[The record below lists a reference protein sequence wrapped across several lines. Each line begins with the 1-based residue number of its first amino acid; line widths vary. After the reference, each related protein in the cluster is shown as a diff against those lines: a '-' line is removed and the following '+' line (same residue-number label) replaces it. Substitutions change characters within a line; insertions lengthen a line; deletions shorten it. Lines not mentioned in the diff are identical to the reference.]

1 VLSLGMVLLFSPLA
15 ALCLLPELLLLNLVG
30 VPLRLGYA
38 LWALSACLY
47 GLRPVQLALAR
58 LLWPVRRPAAAEQRR
73 LDGVWLRVL
82 RRAAVSEQRFRIW
95 VVDLADVNAHCV
107 GRDLICV
114 TTGALAE
121 LGDRELAGVLAHEL
135 GHHLRMHTAAAAF
148 LVWVLLPLQAVA
160 LLGDA
165 LALPL
170 AGCARLLSGHPLT
183 PAVTRPALLLLSR
196 AETAVRALFAG
207 PGMLAFAVKNAASR
221 RAEYQVDA
229 YAVDLGF
236 GTELLSAL
244 RWFEACAPPQSSYAQ
259 PLVPGPRR
267 ARHAAVRVPR
277 PTHPPLERRMA
288 RISARVAAC
297 AAAAVVESGVG
308 ESAGVESRMAESAV
322 VETGAGDSGTG
333 ETAVESA
340 AVESAERGRPAGDA
354 AVSRTLLP

>member
-1 VLSLGMVLLFSPLA
+1 MVLLFSPLA
-15 ALCLLPELLLLNLVG
+15 AACLFPLLLVLELAG
-30 VPLRLGYA
+30 VPLWLGYG

-47 GLRPVQLALAR
+47 GLRPVQFALAR
-58 LLWPVRRPAAAEQRR
+58 LLWPVRRPALAEQRR
-73 LDGVWLRVL
+73 LDLVWSGVLG
-82 RRAAVSEQRFRIW
+82 RADVSEQRFRIW

-135 GHHLRMHTAAAAF
+135 GHHLRMHTSAAAF

-160 LLGDA
+160 LIGTGLAMPVAA
-165 LALPL
+165 LARCVSDREFAPGLK
-170 AGCARLLSGHPLT
+170 RRTLLM
-183 PAVTRPALLLLSR
+183 LSR
-196 AETAVRALFAG
+196 LETFLRACFAA

-221 RAEYQVDA
+221 RAEYEVDA

-244 RWFEACAPPQSSYAQ
+244 RWFEACAPTPTPQ

-288 RISARVAAC
+288 RISARI
-297 AAAAVVESGVG
+297 AVREASSEPLSV
-308 ESAGVESRMAESAV
+308 
-322 VETGAGDSGTG
+322 
-333 ETAVESA
+333 
-340 AVESAERGRPAGDA
+340 
-354 AVSRTLLP
+354 

>member
-1 VLSLGMVLLFSPLA
+1 MVLLFSPLA
-15 ALCLLPELLLLNLVG
+15 ALCLLPALLV
-30 VPLRLGYA
+30 LRLAGLPLWTGYA
-38 LWALSACLY
+38 LWASTACLY

-58 LLWPVRRPAAAEQRR
+58 LLWPVRRPVPAEQAR
-73 LDGVWLRVL
+73 LDEVWQRVL
-82 RRAAVSEQRFRIW
+82 RRAAVSERRFRIW

-114 TTGALAE
+114 TTGALSE

-160 LLGDA
+160 LLGNGF
-165 LALPL
+165 ALPL
-170 AGCARLLSGHPLT
+170 AGCARLLSGGRAA
-183 PAVTRPALLLLSR
+183 PAARRGALIALAR
-196 AETAVRALFAG
+196 AETGVRALFAG
-207 PGMLAFAVKNAASR
+207 PGALAFAVKNAASR

-244 RWFEACAPPQSSYAQ
+244 RWFEACAPQVPGR
-259 PLVPGPRR
+259 PMVPGPRR

-288 RISARVAAC
+288 RISARVAAAC
-297 AAAAVVESGVG
+297 AAGAVPE
-308 ESAGVESRMAESAV
+308 
-322 VETGAGDSGTG
+322 
-333 ETAVESA
+333 
-340 AVESAERGRPAGDA
+340 AGDA
-354 AVSRTLLP
+354 GPSRTLLP

>member
-1 VLSLGMVLLFSPLA
+1 MVLLFSPLA
-15 ALCLLPELLLLNLVG
+15 AICLLPPLLLLALTG
-30 VPLRLGYA
+30 VPLWLGYGV
-38 LWALSACLY
+38 WALSAGLY

-58 LLWPVRRPAAAEQRR
+58 LLWPVRRPAPAEQRR
-73 LDGVWLRVL
+73 LDLVWSDVL
-82 RRAAVSEQRFRIW
+82 GRAEVSERRFRIW

-121 LGDRELAGVLAHEL
+121 LGDRELSGVLAHEL
-135 GHHLRMHTAAAAF
+135 GHHLRMHTSAAAF

-160 LLGDA
+160 LIGTG
-165 LALPL
+165 LALPVAAL
-170 AGCARLLSGHPLT
+170 ARRISEYGFTPGSG
-183 PAVTRPALLLLSR
+183 RRALLALSR
-196 AETAVRALFAG
+196 IETSLRAFFAA

-236 GTELLSAL
+236 GPDLLSAL
-244 RWFEACAPPQSSYAQ
+244 RWFEACAPPQVAL

-288 RISARVAAC
+288 RIAARI
-297 AAAAVVESGVG
+297 AAAQPVPAPA
-308 ESAGVESRMAESAV
+308 SAEYGPAS
-322 VETGAGDSGTG
+322 GAG
-333 ETAVESA
+333 
-340 AVESAERGRPAGDA
+340 ER
-354 AVSRTLLP
+354 SRTLLP

>member
-1 VLSLGMVLLFSPLA
+1 MVLLFSPLA
-15 ALCLLPELLLLNLVG
+15 AFCLLPVLLLLEITG
-30 VPLRLGYA
+30 VPLWLGYGA
-38 LWALSACLY
+38 WALSACLY

-58 LLWPVRRPAAAEQRR
+58 LLWPVRRPSAAEQER
-73 LDGVWLRVL
+73 LDLVWSRVL
-82 RRAAVSEQRFRIW
+82 RRAAVSELRFRIW

-160 LLGDA
+160 LIGTG
-165 LALPL
+165 LAMPL
-170 AGCARLLSGHPLT
+170 ASLARWLSGFEFT
-183 PAVTRPALLLLSR
+183 PAVKRRTLLTLGRSETGLR
-196 AETAVRALFAG
+196 AFFAA

-244 RWFEACAPPQSSYAQ
+244 RWFETCAPLPAAQ

-288 RISARVAAC
+288 RIAARVAAC
-297 AAAAVVESGVG
+297 AAAEPITV
-308 ESAGVESRMAESAV
+308 
-322 VETGAGDSGTG
+322 
-333 ETAVESA
+333 
-340 AVESAERGRPAGDA
+340 ERGPVA
-354 AVSRTLLP
+354 AEGGA

>member
-1 VLSLGMVLLFSPLA
+1 VLLFSPLA
-15 ALCLLPELLLLNLVG
+15 ALCLLPVLLLLKAIG
-30 VPLRLGYA
+30 VPLWIGYG

-47 GLRPVQLALAR
+47 GLRPVQLAFAR
-58 LLWPVRRPAAAEQRR
+58 LLWPVRRPGPVEQAR
-73 LDGVWLRVL
+73 LDEVWRRVL
-82 RRAAVSEQRFRIW
+82 RRAAVPERRFRIW

-160 LLGDA
+160 LLGTA

-170 AGCARLLSGHPLT
+170 AGCARLLSDYDHLS
-183 PAVTRPALLLLSR
+183 AVKRPALVLLSR
-196 AETAVRALFAG
+196 AETALRGLFAG
-207 PGMLAFAVKNAASR
+207 PGILAFAVKNAASR

-244 RWFEACAPPQSSYAQ
+244 RWFESCAPPPAHPQ

-297 AAAAVVESGVG
+297 AAAAAAMAQ
-308 ESAGVESRMAESAV
+308 SAEAA
-322 VETGAGDSGTG
+322 G
-333 ETAVESA
+333 ETAESGRA
-340 AVESAERGRPAGDA
+340 AGRDA
-354 AVSRTLLP
+354 ISRILLP

>member
-1 VLSLGMVLLFSPLA
+1 VRHVAQWESTDGRGPRPDKTALLSLGMVLLFAPLA
-15 ALCLLPELLLLNLVG
+15 ALCLLPLLVLLELAG
-30 VPLRLGYA
+30 VPLWLGYGV
-38 LWALSACLY
+38 WALSACLY

-58 LLWPVRRPAAAEQRR
+58 LLWPVRRPGPAEEAR
-73 LDGVWLRVL
+73 LDLVWSQVL
-82 RRAAVSEQRFRIW
+82 RRAEVSERRFRIW

-160 LLGDA
+160 LIGTG
-165 LALPL
+165 LAVPL
-170 AGCARLLSGHPLT
+170 AAVGRWMSGFEFAPGIK
-183 PAVTRPALLLLSR
+183 RPALLALSR
-196 AETAVRALFAG
+196 LETAVRTCFAA

-236 GTELLSAL
+236 GMELLSAL
-244 RWFEACAPPQSSYAQ
+244 RWFEACAPAAAPQ

-288 RISARVAAC
+288 RIAARVAAC
-297 AAAAVVESGVG
+297 AEP
-308 ESAGVESRMAESAV
+308 E
-322 VETGAGDSGTG
+322 D
-333 ETAVESA
+333 
-340 AVESAERGRPAGDA
+340 
-354 AVSRTLLP
+354 TLLP

>member
-1 VLSLGMVLLFSPLA
+1 MPHVARCGFSGEGRGPRPDQTALLSLGMVLLFAPLA
-15 ALCLLPELLLLNLVG
+15 AGCLFPVLLLLELAG
-30 VPLRLGYA
+30 VPLWIGYG
-38 LWALSACLY
+38 LWALSAGLY

-58 LLWPVRRPAAAEQRR
+58 LLWPVRRAAPTEQER
-73 LDGVWLRVL
+73 LDRVWSDVL
-82 RRAAVSEQRFRIW
+82 DRAAVPAKRFSIW

-121 LGDRELAGVLAHEL
+121 LGDLELAGVLAHEL

-148 LVWVLLPLQAVA
+148 LVWVLLPLQA
-160 LLGDA
+160 
-165 LALPL
+165 LALVGTGLAQPL
-170 AGCARLLSGHPLT
+170 VSFARLLSGLDLGPV
-183 PAVTRPALLLLSR
+183 ATRRTLFALSR
-196 AETAVRALFAG
+196 AETAVRALFAA

-244 RWFEACAPPQSSYAQ
+244 RWFEACAPPAAQ

-267 ARHAAVRVPR
+267 ARHAAVRAAR
-277 PTHPPLERRMA
+277 PTHPPLERRMS

-297 AAAAVVESGVG
+297 APPANL
-308 ESAGVESRMAESAV
+308 
-322 VETGAGDSGTG
+322 
-333 ETAVESA
+333 
-340 AVESAERGRPAGDA
+340 ESAETGPRAGA
-354 AVSRTLLP
+354 GGV

>member
-1 VLSLGMVLLFSPLA
+1 VDGAERESTDEHGPRPDKTALLSLGMVLLFAPLA
-15 ALCLLPELLLLNLVG
+15 ALCLLPLLALLELAG
-30 VPLRLGYA
+30 VPLWLGYGI
-38 LWALSACLY
+38 WALSACLY

-58 LLWPVRRPAAAEQRR
+58 LLWPVRRPAPAEQER
-73 LDGVWLRVL
+73 LDLVWAQVL
-82 RRAAVSEQRFRIW
+82 RRAAVSERRFRIW

-160 LLGDA
+160 LLGTA
-165 LALPL
+165 LAMPV
-170 AGCARLLSGHPLT
+170 ATFGRRLSGFEFAPGIKR
-183 PAVTRPALLLLSR
+183 AALL
-196 AETAVRALFAG
+196 ALGRLEVGIRVFFAA

-244 RWFEACAPPQSSYAQ
+244 RWFEACAPPAAAQ
-259 PLVPGPRR
+259 PLVPGPRK
-267 ARHAAVRVPR
+267 ARHAATKTPR
-277 PTHPPLERRMA
+277 PTHPPLEHRMA
-288 RISARVAAC
+288 RIKARVAA
-297 AAAAVVESGVG
+297 
-308 ESAGVESRMAESAV
+308 
-322 VETGAGDSGTG
+322 D
-333 ETAVESA
+333 
-340 AVESAERGRPAGDA
+340 
-354 AVSRTLLP
+354 TLLP

>member
-1 VLSLGMVLLFSPLA
+1 VAQRESTGSGHGPRPDKTALLCLGMVLLFSPLA
-15 ALCLLPELLLLNLVG
+15 ALCLLPVLLLLSCTG
-30 VPLRLGYA
+30 VPLWLGYGV
-38 LWALSACLY
+38 WALSACLY

-58 LLWPVRRPAAAEQRR
+58 LLWPVRHPVPAEQER
-73 LDGVWLRVL
+73 LDGVWSEVL
-82 RRAAVSEQRFRIW
+82 GRAEVSERRFRIW

-160 LLGDA
+160 LIGTGLGVPLA
-165 LALPL
+165 AFAGWLSGFEFAPGIKRAALLALS
-170 AGCARLLSGHPLT
+170 RL
-183 PAVTRPALLLLSR
+183 
-196 AETAVRALFAG
+196 ENAVRACFAA

-236 GTELLSAL
+236 GAELLSAL
-244 RWFEACAPPQSSYAQ
+244 RWFEACAPPAAAQ

-288 RISARVAAC
+288 RIAARVAAC
-297 AAAAVVESGVG
+297 AAAE
-308 ESAGVESRMAESAV
+308 
-322 VETGAGDSGTG
+322 D
-333 ETAVESA
+333 
-340 AVESAERGRPAGDA
+340 
-354 AVSRTLLP
+354 TLLP

>member
-1 VLSLGMVLLFSPLA
+1 MVLLFCPLA
-15 ALCLLPELLLLNLVG
+15 AGCLLPLLLLLALAG
-30 VPLRLGYA
+30 VPLWLGYG

-58 LLWPVRRPAAAEQRR
+58 LLWPVRRAAPAEQRR
-73 LDGVWLRVL
+73 LDLVWSRVL
-82 RRAAVSEQRFRIW
+82 GRADVSEQRFRIW

-121 LGDRELAGVLAHEL
+121 LGDRELSGVLAHEL
-135 GHHLRMHTAAAAF
+135 GHHLRMHTSAAAF

-160 LLGDA
+160 LIGTG
-165 LALPL
+165 LALPVAAL
-170 AGCARLLSGHPLT
+170 ARRASEREFAPGLK
-183 PAVTRPALLLLSR
+183 RPALLALSR
-196 AETAVRALFAG
+196 AETLLRAFFAA

-236 GTELLSAL
+236 GPELLSAL
-244 RWFEACAPPQSSYAQ
+244 RWFEACAPPAAAL

-267 ARHAAVRVPR
+267 ARHAAVRQAR

-288 RISARVAAC
+288 RIAARIAARQ
-297 AAAAVVESGVG
+297 
-308 ESAGVESRMAESAV
+308 AGPVPI
-322 VETGAGDSGTG
+322 GAQCGPMPGAQG
-333 ETAVESA
+333 H
-340 AVESAERGRPAGDA
+340 
-354 AVSRTLLP
+354 SRTLLP

>member
-1 VLSLGMVLLFSPLA
+1 MVPHVAQREGTGERDCRGPRPDKTALLSLGMVLLFSPLA
-15 ALCLLPELLLLNLVG
+15 AICLLPLLLLLEFTG
-30 VPLRLGYA
+30 VPLWLGYG
-38 LWALSACLY
+38 LWTLSACLY

-58 LLWPVRRPAAAEQRR
+58 LLWPVRRPEPAEQER
-73 LDGVWLRVL
+73 LDLVWSRVL
-82 RRAAVSEQRFRIW
+82 RRAAVSERRFRIW

-135 GHHLRMHTAAAAF
+135 GHHLRMHTSAAAF

-160 LLGDA
+160 LIGTA
-165 LALPL
+165 LALPV
-170 AGCARLLSGHPLT
+170 ASFARWLSGFEFAPDLKHR
-183 PAVTRPALLLLSR
+183 VLLALSR
-196 AETAVRALFAG
+196 IETSLRGCFAA
-207 PGMLAFAVKNAASR
+207 PGVLAFAVKNAASR

-236 GTELLSAL
+236 GAELLSAL
-244 RWFEACAPPQSSYAQ
+244 HWFEACAPQSAPQ

-288 RISARVAAC
+288 RIAARVAAY
-297 AAAAVVESGVG
+297 AANAAGEPAAPDAIGVDG
-308 ESAGVESRMAESAV
+308 
-322 VETGAGDSGTG
+322 
-333 ETAVESA
+333 
-340 AVESAERGRPAGDA
+340 
-354 AVSRTLLP
+354 

>member
-1 VLSLGMVLLFSPLA
+1 VAQRESTGSGHGPRPDKTALLCLGMVLLFSPLA
-15 ALCLLPELLLLNLVG
+15 ALCLLPVLLLLSCTG
-30 VPLRLGYA
+30 VPLWLGYGV
-38 LWALSACLY
+38 WALSACLY

-58 LLWPVRRPAAAEQRR
+58 LLWPVRHPFPAEQQR
-73 LDGVWLRVL
+73 LDVVWAEVL
-82 RRAAVSEQRFRIW
+82 GRAAVSERRFRIW

-160 LLGDA
+160 LIGTGFGVPLAAFAGWLSGFEFA
-165 LALPL
+165 PGIKRAALLALS
-170 AGCARLLSGHPLT
+170 RL
-183 PAVTRPALLLLSR
+183 
-196 AETAVRALFAG
+196 ETAVRAGFAA

-236 GTELLSAL
+236 GAELLSAL
-244 RWFEACAPPQSSYAQ
+244 RWFEACAPPAAAQ

-288 RISARVAAC
+288 RIAARVAAC
-297 AAAAVVESGVG
+297 AAAE
-308 ESAGVESRMAESAV
+308 
-322 VETGAGDSGTG
+322 D
-333 ETAVESA
+333 
-340 AVESAERGRPAGDA
+340 
-354 AVSRTLLP
+354 TLLP

>member
-1 VLSLGMVLLFSPLA
+1 MAQRGSTGDGRGARPDQTALLSLGMVLLFSPLA
-15 ALCLLPELLLLNLVG
+15 ALCLLPALLV
-30 VPLRLGYA
+30 LRLAGLPLWTGYA
-38 LWALSACLY
+38 LWASTACLY

-58 LLWPVRRPAAAEQRR
+58 LLWPVRRPVPAEQAR
-73 LDGVWLRVL
+73 LDEVWRRVL
-82 RRAAVSEQRFRIW
+82 RRAAVSERRFRIW

-114 TTGALAE
+114 TTGALNE

-160 LLGDA
+160 LLGNA

-170 AGCARLLSGHPLT
+170 AGCARMLSGGRAL
-183 PAVTRPALLLLSR
+183 PAVRRGALILLAR
-196 AETAVRALFAG
+196 AETGVRGLFAG
-207 PGMLAFAVKNAASR
+207 PGVLAFAVKNAASR

-244 RWFEACAPPQSSYAQ
+244 RWFEACAPPPLPQGR

-267 ARHAAVRVPR
+267 ARHAAARVPR

-297 AAAAVVESGVG
+297 AAAAPAEYG
-308 ESAGVESRMAESAV
+308 EG
-322 VETGAGDSGTG
+322 GA
-333 ETAVESA
+333 
-340 AVESAERGRPAGDA
+340 
-354 AVSRTLLP
+354 SRTLLP